1 MASLLWNKA
10 RLLVR
15 GRRFTLRSAE
25 QVPALELRRIDACWS
40 VTLGLSLVDIV
51 RAADFQAR
59 TLRLALDAGEPGRL
73 ARSFAMASGFATH
86 EGGAARRRAP
96 ELLREAERLAE
107 VHHDPYASAWLPFA
121 RATAAMGDGRW
132 RECIA
137 SCDEARAR
145 FRADCTNVSWELAST
160 QAFALYALGFLG
172 ELRELGRRVE
182 AAHRDAIE
190 RGDLYA
196 AMNVQTGSSHYVRL
210 AADDDGASRRES
222 SEALRAWSR
231 RGFHQQHLLDLFTQ
245 AETDLYVG
253 DMRGAHAR
261 ILARWADVEGSQLL
275 LTRMNRAIMF
285 DLAARTE
292 LGVARLVRGG
302 RRRTLAS
309 AAERRA
315 HAMERLGMRWSSA
328 MARLLRAGVAA
339 LRDTPVEAA
348 QAYASAA
355 TSLEAEGMK
364 LHAAAARMRA
374 GVLDPRRRDDA
385 TRARGRFVEEEVRV
399 PERFATM
406 LAP

>member
-1 MASLLWNKA
+1 
-10 RLLVR
+10 
-15 GRRFTLRSAE
+15 
-25 QVPALELRRIDACWS
+25 

-73 ARSFAMASGFATH
+73 ARSLAMASGFATH
-86 EGGAARRRAP
+86 EGGSARRRAP
-96 ELLREAERLAE
+96 ELLREAERLVEA
-107 VHHDPYASAWLPFA
+107 HHDPYASAWLVFA
-121 RATAAMGDGRW
+121 RATAAFGDGRW
-132 RECIA
+132 RDCIA
-137 SCDEARAR
+137 RSDEARVR
-145 FRADCTNVSWELAST
+145 FQADCTNVSWELASS

-196 AMNVQTGSSHYVRL
+196 AMNVQTGSSHYGRL

-261 ILARWADVEGSQLL
+261 LRSRWADVEGSQLL

-292 LGVARLVRGG
+292 LGAARLLHGARRRALVLSAG
-302 RRRTLAS
+302 RRA
-309 AAERRA
+309 RA
-315 HAMERLGMRWSSA
+315 IERLGMRWSSA
-328 MARLLRAGVAA
+328 MARLLQAGVLS
-339 LRDTPVEAA
+339 LRGEPIEAA
-348 QAYASAA
+348 KVYASAA
-355 TSLEAEGMK
+355 SALEAEGMK
-364 LHAAAARMRA
+364 LHAAAARMHA
-374 GVLDPRRRDDA
+374 GALDPRRRDDA
-385 TRARGRFVEEEVRV
+385 GRARGRFVEEEVRV

>member
-1 MASLLWNKA
+1 
-10 RLLVR
+10 
-15 GRRFTLRSAE
+15 
-25 QVPALELRRIDACWS
+25 

-73 ARSFAMASGFATH
+73 ARSLAMASGFATH

-96 ELLREAERLAE
+96 ELLREAERLTD

-121 RATAAMGDGRW
+121 RATAAIGDGRW

-137 SCDEARAR
+137 CCDEARAR
-145 FRADCTNVSWELAST
+145 FRADCTNVSWELASA

-172 ELRELGRRVE
+172 ELRVE
-182 AAHRDAIE
+182 AAHRDAVE

-245 AETDLYVG
+245 VETDLYVG
-253 DMRGAHAR
+253 DMRGAHTR
-261 ILARWADVEGSQLL
+261 LHARWDDVEGSQLL

-285 DLAARTE
+285 DLAARTD
-292 LGVARLVRGG
+292 LGVARLVHGV
-302 RRRTLAS
+302 RRRTLLQS
-309 AAERRA
+309 AERRA

-328 MARLLRAGVAA
+328 MARLLRAGIGAMRHSPA
-339 LRDTPVEAA
+339 QAA

-355 TSLEAEGMK
+355 MSLEAEGMK
-364 LHAAAARMRA
+364 LHASAARIRA
-374 GVLDPRRRDDA
+374 GALDPRRRDDA
-385 TRARGRFVEEEVRV
+385 ARARGRFLEEEVRV